1 MNIVG
6 ENFPEEIVKQINVRQ
21 KKKGVKTR
29 DNQNLIWQNSNTGWV
44 KMISSVDVNSNQRT
58 FDADTNVSL
67 TGKTSLARQ
76 YVLFGGVYYEG
87 KGKDGL
93 RSGTSP
99 GYYEI
104 KINESENAY
113 LRTYSTSA
121 YGLGGLGLG
130 LRPMPGVTS
139 FSIKSENRGSL
150 RTATIGIKCYNKE
163 QFDII
168 NTLYLSLGYSVLI
181 EWGNA
186 MYYDNSGGSNDFQKE
201 NTHSLAD
208 EFLKGTLKWG
218 SILDDIQ
225 EKRLKSCGNYDAA
238 LGKVV
243 NFRWTLN
250 RDLSYDVTVI
260 VRTVGDVI
268 ESLKMNAL
276 SGYIDV
282 NLSNIPST
290 KVSSQKGNVSSRAT
304 KVQEAAFEKMVKL
317 AIQFGSP
324 DPKITAAIAML
335 ESEWL
340 TSERYVKGNNAFGQT
355 ITESQIGKEG
365 ITGKTVTTGYDNI
378 TRIFAVYDNVESS
391 VKHHLRLWGR
401 YYTAGDV
408 VKTTQTLVA
417 NDYSPDKG
425 WKESITKTY
434 NARKD
439 KPLPE
444 TAPADEGVINDFSKS
459 FKFYSLLD
467 DKYKID
473 SISKVRDV
481 ANNTEAGK
489 VILNNL
495 KVSASEAK
503 EIINQ
508 AKIVAELYPRK
519 LVAEKILTAIS
530 TNPLIA
536 NNPTEVTP
544 ASVKAFINTYT
555 KNLKPEDILNLRNDV
570 LYILEYASA
579 YNDDSGKIIYVE
591 KNINPKV
598 LETIIQALKDYI
610 PPPSPSTTTN
620 TTPDPTNPSTETEGE
635 DVSITNVTQP
645 DGATSVE
652 TIHKYAYTHDIGAL
666 FYQTMILLDG
676 YSSTL
681 TNGSSV
687 DAIKIEFTN
696 NANPQYYIRLG
707 YFLQQLE
714 KNVIYQLKNGTKSK
728 IIKIDHD
735 TESNIILL
743 YSRQLSADPNVCI
756 FQRDY
761 ILSDGS
767 KIVLFPDLDDFVLS
781 GYGDTSK
788 SSPFYGKIMNTYF
801 SMSSI
806 LYQMNELKNADT
818 GILPLIELLKILT
831 RGFCNSTGN
840 FNKIQPTVDADTNTI
855 KFIDELLLPDANKII
870 KQKSNTTANFKMYGY
885 YANEKDSNMSE
896 AGIVRDLSLTTT
908 VSPKLATML
917 TIGAQANGYITGQD
931 STALSSMNYGLTD
944 RVKEEWVEPLSTVN
958 YPPPATTTTQPDDTP
973 TTEPP
978 TLKDKYKGVI
988 DIFSRFTQDMATNTW
1003 NQDDVSAFSNS
1014 IQSFAE
1020 YNQAEVTLKQRQ
1032 KSPLSSS
1039 PNIGFL
1045 PFDLTLTIDGLSGMK
1060 IYQKFIAD
1068 TSFLPSNYP
1077 QSLEF
1082 LIKGITHE
1090 IKDNQWITTL
1100 ESLAVPKDPFGAKDN
1115 SNIGDRQGRQ
1125 SPTQN
1130 RSDNFTTNTASSPIN
1145 LVPSPLATAAQ
1156 IQAFQEAYNK
1166 FWATYSRGTHDCAR
1180 YSAKLAYFY
1189 IKFLKNQQQEIK
1201 IPKGKP
1207 QVEKYAGGGNAG
1219 TPAHIA
1225 LLRSYGYTETLIGK
1239 NLTIS
1244 QMINLFDNP
1253 ANFGSF
1259 SPGDVVTY
1267 RSSDGN
1273 VYHSMVFT
1281 GGYGGSYWT
1290 TDVKDNY
1297 KSNNAIGFAHKSKK
1311 QNSYTAWLLKAPQS

>member
-6 ENFPEEIVKQINVRQ
+6 ENFPEKIVKQINVRQ
-21 KKKGVKTR
+21 EKKGAKNRNPEGNPSLLV
-29 DNQNLIWQNSNTGWV
+29 WQNSNTGWV
-44 KMISSVDVNSNQRT
+44 KMVSSVDVNSNQRT
-58 FDADTNVSL
+58 FDAGTNKFL
-67 TGKTSLARQ
+67 DNKNSLAQQ

-87 KGKDGL
+87 LGKDGL
-93 RSGTSP
+93 RSGI
-99 GYYEI
+99 G
-104 KINESENAY
+104 
-113 LRTYSTSA
+113 RTQSTQIDSA
-121 YGLGGLGLG
+121 YGLGGLELG
-130 LRPMPGVTS
+130 LRPMPGITS
-139 FSIKSENRGSL
+139 FSIKSETRGSL
-150 RTATIGIKCYNKE
+150 RTATIGIKCYNKQ

-186 MYYDNSGGSNDFQKE
+186 MYYNNDGKFEE
-201 NTHSLAD
+201 NNPNSLAD
-208 EFLKGTLKWG
+208 EFLSGKLKWN

-225 EKRLKSCGNYDAA
+225 EKRLASSGNYDAS

-243 NFRWTLN
+243 NFSWTLN

-260 VRTVGDVI
+260 VRTIGDVI

-276 SGYIDV
+276 SGYIKV
-282 NLSNIPST
+282 NLPNITSS
-290 KVSSQKGNVSSRAT
+290 KISSQSGNVSSRAS
-304 KVQEAAFEKMVKL
+304 KFQEAAFEKIVKVAAQL
-317 AIQFGSP
+317 GSP
-324 DPKITAAIAML
+324 DPKITAAIAMN
-335 ESEWL
+335 ESSWL
-340 TSERYVKGNNAFGQT
+340 TSELYIKGNNAFGQT
-355 ITESQIGKEG
+355 TTEAQANNNTVG
-365 ITGKTVTTGYDNI
+365 ITGLIVADGDKIAKYKDLEASVAHHLKLWQRYYVPG
-378 TRIFAVYDNVESS
+378 NVEKSTQNL
-391 VKHHLRLWGR
+391 VAGR
-401 YYTAGDV
+401 YNTA
-408 VKTTQTLVA
+408 
-417 NDYSPDKG
+417 SPQWSSNIIK
-425 WKESITKTY
+425 IY

-444 TAPADEGVINDFSKS
+444 TAPAGTGGVINDFTKY
-459 FKFYSLLD
+459 FKAQDILI

-473 SISKVRDV
+473 SFSKVKDV

-495 KVSASEAK
+495 KVSASETK

-508 AKIVAELYPRK
+508 AKIIVENYPRRQ
-519 LVAEKILTAIS
+519 VANTILKAINS
-530 TNPLIA
+530 NPLIA

-555 KNLKPEDILNLRNDV
+555 KNLKPEDILNLKNDV
-570 LYILEYASA
+570 LYILQTKSLYKDL
-579 YNDDSGKIIYVE
+579 NDSVIFDE
-591 KNINPKV
+591 KKINPKV

-681 TNGSSV
+681 TNGSSI
-687 DAIKIEFTN
+687 DAVKIEFTN
-696 NANPQYYIRLG
+696 NSNPQYYIRLG
-707 YFLQQLE
+707 YFLDILQ
-714 KNVIYQLKNGTKSK
+714 KNVIYQLKNGKESK
-728 IIKIDHD
+728 IIKFDYDID
-735 TESNIILL
+735 SNIILL

-761 ILSDGS
+761 ILNDGS
-767 KIVLFPDLDDFVLS
+767 RIVIFPELNDFILS
-781 GYGDTSK
+781 GYGDLSK
-788 SSPFYGKIMNTYF
+788 NKPFYGKIMNTYF
-801 SMSSI
+801 NMSNI
-806 LYQMNELKNADT
+806 LYQMNELKNVDT
-818 GILPLIELLKILT
+818 GVLPLIELLKILT

-840 FNKIQPTVDADTNTI
+840 FNKIEPTIDADTNVI
-855 KFIDELLLPDANKII
+855 RFIDELLLPDVNEII
-870 KQKSNTTANFKMYGY
+870 KQKSNATADFRMYGY
-885 YANEKDSNMSE
+885 YADSNGTTST

-908 VSPKLATML
+908 VSPKLATMI

-958 YPPPATTTTQPDDTP
+958 YPSPASTTTPPDDAP
-973 TTEPP
+973 TTDPP
-978 TLKDKYKGVI
+978 TLKDKYQGVI
-988 DIFSRFTQDMATNTW
+988 DIFNRFIQDMATTPGPTW

-1032 KSPLSSS
+1032 KSPFSSS

-1090 IKDNQWITTL
+1090 IKDNQWITRL
-1100 ESLAVPKDPFGAKDN
+1100 ESLAVPKNPFGAKDN
-1115 SNIGDRQGRQ
+1115 SNLGEPILGKV

-1130 RSDNFTTNTASSPIN
+1130 RPTGFTTNTAPSTIN

-1156 IQAFQEAYNK
+1156 IQAFQTAYNK
-1166 FWATYSRGTHDCAR
+1166 FWATYSRGSSDCGR
-1180 YSAKLAYFY
+1180 YSAKLASIYV
-1189 IKFLKNQQQEIK
+1189 KVLRNQ
-1201 IPKGKP
+1201 PLNLPAGKSL
-1207 QVEKYAGGGNAG
+1207 VEEGAGGANAG
-1219 TPAHIA
+1219 TRGHIDKIK
-1225 LLRSYGYTETLIGK
+1225 SFGYTETLIGK
-1239 NLTIS
+1239 NLTS
-1244 QMINLFDNP
+1244 NQMISLFDNP

-1259 SPGDVVTY
+1259 SPGDLVTY

-1273 VYHSMVFT
+1273 VFHSMVFT

-1297 KSNNAIGFAHKSKK
+1297 KSNNAVGFVHKRKS

>member
-44 KMISSVDVNSNQRT
+44 KMISSVDVNLNQRT
-58 FDADTNVSL
+58 FDVDTNVSL

-186 MYYDNSGGSNDFQKE
+186 MYYDNNEKFKE
-201 NTHSLAD
+201 NNPNSLAD

-304 KVQEAAFEKMVKL
+304 KVQEAAFEKMVKV
-317 AIQFGSP
+317 AIQLGSL
-324 DPKITAAIAML
+324 DPKLTAAIAMN
-335 ESEWL
+335 ESRWL
-340 TSERYVKGNNAFGQT
+340 TSELYIKGNNPFGQT
-355 ITESQIGKEG
+355 TTETQVNSNEFG
-365 ITGKTVTTGYDNI
+365 IVGLIVADGDKIAKYNSL
-378 TRIFAVYDNVESS
+378 ESA
-391 VKHHLRLWGR
+391 VKHHLKLWGK
-401 YYTAGDV
+401 YYEKGNAETS
-408 VKTTQTLVA
+408 TQ
-417 NDYSPDKG
+417 
-425 WKESITKTY
+425 
-434 NARKD
+434 
-439 KPLPE
+439 
-444 TAPADEGVINDFSKS
+444 
-459 FKFYSLLD
+459 
-467 DKYKID
+467 
-473 SISKVRDV
+473 
-481 ANNTEAGK
+481 
-489 VILNNL
+489 
-495 KVSASEAK
+495 
-503 EIINQ
+503 
-508 AKIVAELYPRK
+508 K
-519 LVAEKILTAIS
+519 LVAAGYNTASSQLWIENITKIYNIRKNDSVPLTAFASTTNPDGTPNYSNRSPELTTAALESLGVKVPIKNNPPPAQNASSDIILTDSSGNI
-530 TNPLIA
+530 I
-536 NNPTEVTP
+536 NPTVAETP
-544 ASVKAFINTYT
+544 Q
-555 KNLKPEDILNLRNDV
+555 
-570 LYILEYASA
+570 
-579 YNDDSGKIIYVE
+579 
-591 KNINPKV
+591 KV
-598 LETIIQALKDYI
+598 
-610 PPPSPSTTTN
+610 
-620 TTPDPTNPSTETEGE
+620 ETE
-635 DVSITNVTQP
+635 SVTLP
-645 DGATSVE
+645 DSATSVE

-676 YSSTL
+676 YSSTF

-761 ILSDGS
+761 LLSDGS
-767 KIVLFPDLDDFVLS
+767 KIVLFPDLNDFILS
-781 GYGDTSK
+781 GYGDPSK
-788 SSPFYGKIMNTYF
+788 NTPFYGKIMNTYF

-1239 NLTIS
+1239 NLTES
-1244 QMINLFDNP
+1244 QMISLFDNP

-1297 KSNNAIGFAHKSKK
+1297 KSNNAIGFVHKSRK